1 MPDIEVKDQRTIQS
15 LWNLPCENCRIKTRN
30 FYVKENVRLCSEAC
44 YKKWSAMPH
53 KKDKA
58 ASRDCIVSPDEIE
71 EIDGTRE

>member
-1 MPDIEVKDQRTIQS
+1 
-15 LWNLPCENCRIKTRN
+15 
-30 FYVKENVRLCSEAC
+30 VKENVRLCSEAC